1 MNNYPLYSERFNEI
15 VKSVSLRKTNYSIE
29 ILKFVNE
36 NYKNE
41 YLVDH
46 KKVQQLDII
55 KMIDIRHENGDVVLS
70 FLPKGKEAEIN
81 ENGKWS
87 RKNRQVGK
95 LGKTLRGFIEVV
107 CKSFSIR
114 LPNAAEIEEL
124 VNEIKSTFSNA
135 NYEFKF
141 LSGEDIRKYYHYDN
155 YQSSNSNSG
164 STLFASC
171 MRHDS
176 CQRYFDIYVNNPNC
190 KMLVMFDKTLSSNKI
205 VGRALVWIVDD
216 QMYVDRRYYSSDVY
230 NYGFMEFI
238 KFNKLNYKTHNTYDC
253 EHARMFEV
261 FNEES
266 EDYETKT
273 DIELTFQYNESFS
286 RFPYCDTVKYFNPTT
301 KTLSNVVD
309 EGYCLCTT
317 DGSYTVIDRNGNE
330 INNDDEDEDD
340 DEMYYC
346 AVCNCRDHYEN
357 MTYLER
363 EDVYV
368 CNNHAVST
376 YEDELVRED
385 CALRVTVNHSDFT
398 WVHEDDVDEVAIRY
412 NDDYYILPNP
422 HTESIVEEIEDI
434 DPEKLLT
441 DYIKINEVYA
451 LRIQ

>member
-15 VKSVSLRKTNYSIE
+15 IKNISLRKTNYSIE

-36 NYKNE
+36 NYKNK
-41 YLVDH
+41 YLIDH
-46 KKVQQLDII
+46 EKAQQLDII

-70 FLPKGKEAEIN
+70 FLPKGKEVQIN

-107 CKSFSIR
+107 CKGFNIR

-124 VNEIKSTFSNA
+124 VNEVKSTFSNA
-135 NYEFKF
+135 NYEFNF

-155 YQSSNSNSG
+155 YQSSPSDSG

-171 MRHDS
+171 MRYTS
-176 CQRYFDIYVNNPNC
+176 CQKYFDIYVHNPNC
-190 KMLVMFDKTLSSNKI
+190 KMLVMFDKSLSSNKI
-205 VGRALVWIVDD
+205 VGRALVWTVGG

-238 KFNKLNYKTHNTYDC
+238 RINKLNYKTHNTYDN
-253 EHARMFEV
+253 EYARMFEV
-261 FNEES
+261 FNEEI

-273 DIELTFQYNESFS
+273 DIELTFQYNHNFS
-286 RFPYCDTVKYFNPTT
+286 NFPYCDTVKYFNPTT
-301 KTLSNVVD
+301 KILSNVVD

-317 DGSYTVIDRNGNE
+317 EGSYIVIDQNGNE
-330 INNDDEDEDD
+330 IDDDD

-346 AVCNCRDHYEN
+346 EVCNCRDHYEN

-363 EDVYV
+363 GDVYV

-376 YEDELVRED
+376 YEDEFIRED
-385 CALRVTVNHSDFT
+385 CALRVIVNHSDFA
-398 WVHEDDVDEVAIRY
+398 WVHEDDIEEAAIRY
-412 NDDYYILPNP
+412 NNDYYILPNP
-422 HTESIVEEIEDI
+422 HTDSIIEELENI

>member
-15 VKSVSLRKTNYSIE
+15 IKNISLRKTNYSIE

-36 NYKNE
+36 NYKNK
-41 YLVDH
+41 YLIDH
-46 KKVQQLDII
+46 EKAQQLDII

-70 FLPKGKEAEIN
+70 FLPKGKEVQIN

-107 CKSFSIR
+107 CKGFNIR

-124 VNEIKSTFSNA
+124 VNEVKSTFSNA
-135 NYEFKF
+135 NYEFNF

-155 YQSSNSNSG
+155 YQSSPSDSG

-171 MRHDS
+171 MRYTS
-176 CQRYFDIYVNNPNC
+176 CQKYFDIYVHNPNC
-190 KMLVMFDKTLSSNKI
+190 KMLVMFDKSLSSNKI
-205 VGRALVWIVDD
+205 VGRALVWTVGG

-238 KFNKLNYKTHNTYDC
+238 RINKLNYKTHNTYDN
-253 EHARMFEV
+253 EYARMFEV
-261 FNEES
+261 FNEEI

-273 DIELTFQYNESFS
+273 DIELTFQYNHNFS
-286 RFPYCDTVKYFNPTT
+286 NFPYCDTVKYFNPTT
-301 KTLSNVVD
+301 KILSNVVD

-317 DGSYTVIDRNGNE
+317 EGSYIVIDKNGNE
-330 INNDDEDEDD
+330 INDDD

-346 AVCNCRDHYEN
+346 EVCNCRDHYEN

-363 EDVYV
+363 GDVYV

-376 YEDELVRED
+376 YEDEFVRED
-385 CALRVTVNHSDFT
+385 CALRVIVNHSDFA
-398 WVHEDDVDEVAIRY
+398 WVHEDDIEEVAIRY
-412 NDDYYILPNP
+412 NNYYYILPNP
-422 HTESIVEEIEDI
+422 HTDSIIEELENI

>member
-15 VKSVSLRKTNYSIE
+15 IKNISLRKTNYSIE

-36 NYKNE
+36 NYKNK
-41 YLVDH
+41 YLIDH
-46 KKVQQLDII
+46 EKAQQLDII

-70 FLPKGKEAEIN
+70 FLPKGKEVQIN

-107 CKSFSIR
+107 CKGFNIR

-124 VNEIKSTFSNA
+124 VNEVKSTFSNA
-135 NYEFKF
+135 NYEFNF

-155 YQSSNSNSG
+155 YQSSPSDSG

-171 MRHDS
+171 MRYTS
-176 CQRYFDIYVNNPNC
+176 CQKYFDIYVHNPNC
-190 KMLVMFDKTLSSNKI
+190 KMLVMFDKSLSSNKI
-205 VGRALVWIVDD
+205 VGRALVWTVGG

-238 KFNKLNYKTHNTYDC
+238 RINKLNYKTHNTYDN
-253 EHARMFEV
+253 EYARMFEV
-261 FNEES
+261 FNEEI

-273 DIELTFQYNESFS
+273 DIELTFQYNHNFS
-286 RFPYCDTVKYFNPTT
+286 NFPYCDTVKYFNPTT
-301 KTLSNVVD
+301 KILSNVVD

-317 DGSYTVIDRNGNE
+317 EGSYIVIDQNGNE
-330 INNDDEDEDD
+330 INDDD

-346 AVCNCRDHYEN
+346 EVCNCRDHYEN

-363 EDVYV
+363 GDVYV

-376 YEDELVRED
+376 YEDEFVRED
-385 CALRVTVNHSDFT
+385 CALRVIVNHSDFA
-398 WVHEDDVDEVAIRY
+398 WVHEDDIEEAAIRY
-412 NDDYYILPNP
+412 NNYYYILPNP
-422 HTESIVEEIEDI
+422 HTDSIIEELENI

>member
-15 VKSVSLRKTNYSIE
+15 VKNISLRKTNYSIE
-29 ILKFVNE
+29 ILNFVND
-36 NYKNE
+36 NYKNK
-41 YLVDH
+41 YLIDH
-46 KKVQQLDII
+46 EKAQQLDII

-70 FLPKGKEAEIN
+70 FLPKGKEAQIN

-107 CKSFSIR
+107 CKGFNIR

-124 VNEIKSTFSNA
+124 VNEVKSTFSNA
-135 NYEFKF
+135 NYEFNF

-155 YQSSNSNSG
+155 YQSSPSNSG

-171 MRHDS
+171 MRHNS
-176 CQRYFDIYVNNPNC
+176 CQEYFDIYVHNPNC
-190 KMLVMFDKTLSSNKI
+190 KMLVMFDKSLSSNKI
-205 VGRALVWIVDD
+205 VGRALVWTVDG

-238 KFNKLNYKTHNTYDC
+238 KINKLNYKTHNTYDDDN
-253 EHARMFEV
+253 ARIFEV
-261 FNEES
+261 FNEEI

-273 DIELTFQYNESFS
+273 DIELTFQYNHNFS
-286 RFPYCDTVKYFNPTT
+286 NFPYCDTVKYFNPTT

-317 DGSYTVIDRNGNE
+317 DGSYMVIDRNGNE
-330 INNDDEDEDD
+330 INDD

-385 CALRVTVNHSDFT
+385 CALRVIVNHSDLA
-398 WVHEDDVDEVAIRY
+398 WVHEDDIEEAAIRY

-422 HTESIVEEIEDI
+422 HTDSIIEELENI

>member
-15 VKSVSLRKTNYSIE
+15 IKNISLRKTNYSIE

-36 NYKNE
+36 NYKNK
-41 YLVDH
+41 YLIDH
-46 KKVQQLDII
+46 EKAQQLDII

-70 FLPKGKEAEIN
+70 FLPKGKEVQIN

-107 CKSFSIR
+107 CKGFNIR

-124 VNEIKSTFSNA
+124 VNEVKSTFSNA
-135 NYEFKF
+135 NYEFNF

-155 YQSSNSNSG
+155 YQSSPSDSG

-171 MRHDS
+171 MRYTS
-176 CQRYFDIYVNNPNC
+176 CQKYFDIYVHNPNC
-190 KMLVMFDKTLSSNKI
+190 KMLVMFDKSLSSNKI
-205 VGRALVWIVDD
+205 VGRALVWTVGG

-238 KFNKLNYKTHNTYDC
+238 RINKLNYKTHNTYDN
-253 EHARMFEV
+253 EYARMFEV
-261 FNEES
+261 FNEEI

-273 DIELTFQYNESFS
+273 DIELTFQYNHNFS
-286 RFPYCDTVKYFNPTT
+286 NFPYCDTVKYFNPTT
-301 KTLSNVVD
+301 KILSNVVD

-317 DGSYTVIDRNGNE
+317 EGSYIVIDKNGNE
-330 INNDDEDEDD
+330 IDDDNEDD
-340 DEMYYC
+340 DEMHYC
-346 AVCNCRDHYEN
+346 EVCNCRDHYEN

-363 EDVYV
+363 GDVYV

-376 YEDELVRED
+376 YEDEFIRED
-385 CALRVTVNHSDFT
+385 CALRVIVNHSDFA
-398 WVHEDDVDEVAIRY
+398 WVHEDDIEEVAIRY
-412 NDDYYILPNP
+412 NNYYYILPNP
-422 HTESIVEEIEDI
+422 HTDSIIEELENI

>member
-15 VKSVSLRKTNYSIE
+15 VKNISLRKTNYSIE

-36 NYKNE
+36 NYKNK
-41 YLVDH
+41 YLIDH
-46 KKVQQLDII
+46 EKAQQLDII

-70 FLPKGKEAEIN
+70 FLPKGKEVQIN

-107 CKSFSIR
+107 CKGFNIR

-124 VNEIKSTFSNA
+124 VNEVKSTFSNA
-135 NYEFKF
+135 NYEFNF

-155 YQSSNSNSG
+155 YQSSPSNSG

-171 MRHDS
+171 MRYTS
-176 CQRYFDIYVNNPNC
+176 CQKYFDIYVHNPNC
-190 KMLVMFDKTLSSNKI
+190 KMLVMFDKSLSSNKI
-205 VGRALVWIVDD
+205 VGRALVWTVGG

-238 KFNKLNYKTHNTYDC
+238 RINKLNYKTHNTYDN
-253 EHARMFEV
+253 EYARMFEV
-261 FNEES
+261 FNEEI

-273 DIELTFQYNESFS
+273 DIELTFQYNHNFS
-286 RFPYCDTVKYFNPTT
+286 NFPYCDTVKYFNPTT
-301 KTLSNVVD
+301 KILSNVVD

-317 DGSYTVIDRNGNE
+317 EGSYIVIDQNGNE
-330 INNDDEDEDD
+330 IDDDD

-346 AVCNCRDHYEN
+346 EVCNCRDHYEN

-363 EDVYV
+363 GDVYV

-376 YEDELVRED
+376 YEDEFVRED
-385 CALRVTVNHSDFT
+385 CALRVIVNHSDFA
-398 WVHEDDVDEVAIRY
+398 WVHEDDIEEAAIRY
-412 NDDYYILPNP
+412 NNDYYILPNP
-422 HTESIVEEIEDI
+422 HTDSIIEELENI

>member
-15 VKSVSLRKTNYSIE
+15 IKNISLRKTNYSIE

-36 NYKNE
+36 NYKNK
-41 YLVDH
+41 YLIDH
-46 KKVQQLDII
+46 EKAQQLDII

-70 FLPKGKEAEIN
+70 FLPKGKEVQIN

-107 CKSFSIR
+107 CKGFNIR

-124 VNEIKSTFSNA
+124 VNEVKSTFSNA
-135 NYEFKF
+135 NYEFNF

-155 YQSSNSNSG
+155 YQSSPSDSG

-171 MRHDS
+171 MRYTS
-176 CQRYFDIYVNNPNC
+176 CQKYFDIYVHNPNC
-190 KMLVMFDKTLSSNKI
+190 KMLVMFDKSLSSNKI
-205 VGRALVWIVDD
+205 VGRALVWTVGG

-238 KFNKLNYKTHNTYDC
+238 RINKLNYKTHNTYDN
-253 EHARMFEV
+253 EYARMFEV
-261 FNEES
+261 FNEEI

-273 DIELTFQYNESFS
+273 DIELTFQYNHNFS
-286 RFPYCDTVKYFNPTT
+286 NFPYCDTVKYFNPTT
-301 KTLSNVVD
+301 KILSNVVD

-317 DGSYTVIDRNGNE
+317 EGSYIVIDKNGNE
-330 INNDDEDEDD
+330 INDDD

-346 AVCNCRDHYEN
+346 EVCNCRDHYEN

-363 EDVYV
+363 GDVYV

-376 YEDELVRED
+376 YEDEFVRED
-385 CALRVTVNHSDFT
+385 CALRVIVNHSDFA
-398 WVHEDDVDEVAIRY
+398 WVHEDDIEEAAIRY
-412 NDDYYILPNP
+412 NNYYYILPNP
-422 HTESIVEEIEDI
+422 HTDSIIEELENI

>member
-15 VKSVSLRKTNYSIE
+15 VKNISLRKTNYSIE

-36 NYKNE
+36 NYKNK
-41 YLVDH
+41 YLIDH
-46 KKVQQLDII
+46 EKAQQLDII

-70 FLPKGKEAEIN
+70 FLPKGKEVQIN

-107 CKSFSIR
+107 CKGFNIR

-124 VNEIKSTFSNA
+124 VNEVKSTFSNA
-135 NYEFKF
+135 NYEFNF

-155 YQSSNSNSG
+155 YQSSPSDSG

-171 MRHDS
+171 MRYDS
-176 CQRYFDIYVNNPNC
+176 CQKYFDIYVNNPNC
-190 KMLVMFDKTLSSNKI
+190 KMLVMFDKSLSSNKI
-205 VGRALVWIVDD
+205 VGRALVWTVDG

-238 KFNKLNYKTHNTYDC
+238 KINKLNYKTHNTYDD
-253 EHARMFEV
+253 EYARMFEV
-261 FNEES
+261 FNEEI

-317 DGSYTVIDRNGNE
+317 DGSYIVIDQNGNE
-330 INNDDEDEDD
+330 INDDDEDDNEIN
-340 DEMYYC
+340 YC
-346 AVCNCRDHYEN
+346 
-357 MTYLER
+357 
-363 EDVYV
+363 
-368 CNNHAVST
+368 
-376 YEDELVRED
+376 
-385 CALRVTVNHSDFT
+385 
-398 WVHEDDVDEVAIRY
+398 EV
-412 NDDYYILPNP
+412 
-422 HTESIVEEIEDI
+422 
-434 DPEKLLT
+434 
-441 DYIKINEVYA
+441 
-451 LRIQ
+451 

>member
-15 VKSVSLRKTNYSIE
+15 VKNISLRKTNYSIE
-29 ILKFVNE
+29 ILNFVND
-36 NYKNE
+36 NYKNK
-41 YLVDH
+41 YLIDH
-46 KKVQQLDII
+46 EKAQQLDII

-70 FLPKGKEAEIN
+70 FLPKRKEGQIN

-107 CKSFSIR
+107 CKGFNIR

-124 VNEIKSTFSNA
+124 VNEVKSTFSNA
-135 NYEFKF
+135 NYEFNF

-155 YQSSNSNSG
+155 YQSSPSNSG

-176 CQRYFDIYVNNPNC
+176 CQKYFDIYVHNPNC
-190 KMLVMFDKTLSSNKI
+190 KMLVMFDKSLSSNKI
-205 VGRALVWIVDD
+205 VGRALVWTVDG

-238 KFNKLNYKTHNTYDC
+238 KINKLNYKTHNTYDDDY
-253 EHARMFEV
+253 ARMFEV
-261 FNEES
+261 FNEEI

-273 DIELTFQYNESFS
+273 DIELTFQYNHNFS
-286 RFPYCDTVKYFNPTT
+286 NFPYCDTVKYFDPTT

-317 DGSYTVIDRNGNE
+317 DGSYMVIDQNGDE
-330 INNDDEDEDD
+330 INDDDEDEDD

-346 AVCNCRDHYEN
+346 AVCNCRDHCEN

-363 EDVYV
+363 GDVYV
-368 CNNHAVST
+368 CNNHAVLT
-376 YEDELVRED
+376 YEYELVRED
-385 CALRVTVNHSDFT
+385 CALRVIVNHSDLA
-398 WVHEDDVDEVAIRY
+398 WVHEDDIEEAAIRY
-412 NDDYYILPNP
+412 NDDYYILPNSY
-422 HTESIVEEIEDI
+422 TDSIIEELKDI

-441 DYIKINEVYA
+441 NYIKINEVYA

>member
-15 VKSVSLRKTNYSIE
+15 IKNISLRKTNYSIE

-36 NYKNE
+36 NYKNK
-41 YLVDH
+41 YLIDH
-46 KKVQQLDII
+46 EKAQQLDII

-70 FLPKGKEAEIN
+70 FLPKGKEVQIN

-107 CKSFSIR
+107 CKGFNIR

-124 VNEIKSTFSNA
+124 VNEVKSTFSNA
-135 NYEFKF
+135 NYEFNF

-155 YQSSNSNSG
+155 YQSSPSDSG

-171 MRHDS
+171 MRYTS
-176 CQRYFDIYVNNPNC
+176 CQKYFDIYVHNPNC
-190 KMLVMFDKTLSSNKI
+190 KMLVMFDKSLSSNKI
-205 VGRALVWIVDD
+205 VGRALVWTVGG

-238 KFNKLNYKTHNTYDC
+238 RINKLNYKTHNTYDN
-253 EHARMFEV
+253 EYARMFEV
-261 FNEES
+261 FNEEI

-273 DIELTFQYNESFS
+273 DIELTFQYNHNFS
-286 RFPYCDTVKYFNPTT
+286 NFPYCDTVKYFNPTT
-301 KTLSNVVD
+301 KILSNVVD

-317 DGSYTVIDRNGNE
+317 EGSYIVIDQNGNE
-330 INNDDEDEDD
+330 IDDDD

-346 AVCNCRDHYEN
+346 EVCNCRDYYEN

-363 EDVYV
+363 GDVYV

-376 YEDELVRED
+376 YEDEFVRED
-385 CALRVTVNHSDFT
+385 CALRVIVNHSDFA
-398 WVHEDDVDEVAIRY
+398 WVHEDDIEEAAIRY
-412 NDDYYILPNP
+412 NNYYYILPNP
-422 HTESIVEEIEDI
+422 HTDSIIEELENI

>member
-15 VKSVSLRKTNYSIE
+15 IKNISLRKTNYSIE

-36 NYKNE
+36 NYKNK
-41 YLVDH
+41 YLIDH
-46 KKVQQLDII
+46 EKAQQLDII

-70 FLPKGKEAEIN
+70 FLPKGKEVQIN

-107 CKSFSIR
+107 CKGFNIR

-124 VNEIKSTFSNA
+124 VNEVKSTFSNA
-135 NYEFKF
+135 NYEFNF

-155 YQSSNSNSG
+155 YQSSPSDSG

-171 MRHDS
+171 MRYTS
-176 CQRYFDIYVNNPNC
+176 CQKYFDIYVHNPNC
-190 KMLVMFDKTLSSNKI
+190 KMLVMFDKSLSSNKI
-205 VGRALVWIVDD
+205 VGRALVWTVGG

-238 KFNKLNYKTHNTYDC
+238 RINKLNYKTHNTYDN
-253 EHARMFEV
+253 EYARMFEV
-261 FNEES
+261 FNEEI

-273 DIELTFQYNESFS
+273 DIELTFQYNHNFS
-286 RFPYCDTVKYFNPTT
+286 NFPYCDTVKYFNPTT
-301 KTLSNVVD
+301 KILSNVVD

-317 DGSYTVIDRNGNE
+317 EGSYIVIDKNGNE
-330 INNDDEDEDD
+330 INDDD

-346 AVCNCRDHYEN
+346 EVCNCRDHYEN

-363 EDVYV
+363 GDVYV

-376 YEDELVRED
+376 YEDEFVRED
-385 CALRVTVNHSDFT
+385 CALRVIVNHSDFA
-398 WVHEDDVDEVAIRY
+398 WVHEDDIEEAAIRY
-412 NDDYYILPNP
+412 NNDYYILPNP
-422 HTESIVEEIEDI
+422 HTDSIIEELENI

>member
-15 VKSVSLRKTNYSIE
+15 IKNISLRKTNYSIE

-36 NYKNE
+36 NYKNK
-41 YLVDH
+41 YLIDH
-46 KKVQQLDII
+46 EKAQQLDII

-70 FLPKGKEAEIN
+70 FLPKGKEVQIN

-107 CKSFSIR
+107 CKGFNIR

-124 VNEIKSTFSNA
+124 VNEVKSTFSNA
-135 NYEFKF
+135 NYEFNF

-155 YQSSNSNSG
+155 YQSSPSDSG

-171 MRHDS
+171 MRYTS
-176 CQRYFDIYVNNPNC
+176 CQKYFDIYVHNPNC
-190 KMLVMFDKTLSSNKI
+190 KMLVMFDKSLSSNKI
-205 VGRALVWIVDD
+205 VGRALVWTVGG

-238 KFNKLNYKTHNTYDC
+238 RINKLNYKTHNTYDN
-253 EHARMFEV
+253 EYARMFEV
-261 FNEES
+261 FNEEI

-273 DIELTFQYNESFS
+273 DIELTFQYNHNFS
-286 RFPYCDTVKYFNPTT
+286 NFPYCDTVKYFNPTT
-301 KTLSNVVD
+301 KILSNVVD

-317 DGSYTVIDRNGNE
+317 EGSYIVIDKNGNE
-330 INNDDEDEDD
+330 INDDD

-346 AVCNCRDHYEN
+346 EVCNCRDHYEN

-363 EDVYV
+363 GDVYV

-376 YEDELVRED
+376 YEDEFIRED
-385 CALRVTVNHSDFT
+385 CALRVIVNHSDFA
-398 WVHEDDVDEVAIRY
+398 WVHEDDIEEAAIRY
-412 NDDYYILPNP
+412 NNDYYILPNP
-422 HTESIVEEIEDI
+422 HTDSIIEELENI